1 MIPPGC
7 RPGRI
12 GHRHAVDGKPPWP
25 GEVHDPGRIECAGE
39 VESAK
44 GAVVQQFEE
53 TAQVPGVAVGIQ
65 SLQRDHR
72 LPGQGGGLAVH
83 RRSISA
89 AETEGTDLAAG
100 KGAHRVDAAGVVLL
114 RKASRGQNRPIV
126 LKLNE
131 NRQPSIL
138 RPSPVSLDHRSSTDT
153 NGPDLRVNVGGIR
166 MANPVMTASG
176 TFGYGAEFQDF
187 VDLNR
192 LGAIIVKGLSLNPAR
207 GNPPPRIV
215 ETPCGMLNAIGL
227 ENVGLEA
234 FLGEKMP
241 FLRTLTVPVIV
252 NLYGRSIDE
261 YAELAARLDD
271 HDGIAGLEINISC
284 PNVRAGGVAFG
295 VDPDAAAQVVSA
307 VRRHTHRTVLVKLS
321 PNVTDIVAIARRVED
336 AGADA
341 VSLINTLTG
350 MAVDIN
356 TRRPRLANIT
366 GGLSGPAIRPVALR
380 MVWQVASAIRIPVV
394 GIGGIM
400 SAEDAL
406 AFLIVGA
413 TAVQVGTANFVNPSA
428 TVAIIDGIAAYLEEQ
443 GMAGIETLIGSLRLD
458 APSL

>member
-1 MIPPGC
+1 
-7 RPGRI
+7 
-12 GHRHAVDGKPPWP
+12 
-25 GEVHDPGRIECAGE
+25 
-39 VESAK
+39 
-44 GAVVQQFEE
+44 
-53 TAQVPGVAVGIQ
+53 
-65 SLQRDHR
+65 
-72 LPGQGGGLAVH
+72 
-83 RRSISA
+83 
-89 AETEGTDLAAG
+89 
-100 KGAHRVDAAGVVLL
+100 
-114 RKASRGQNRPIV
+114 
-126 LKLNE
+126 
-131 NRQPSIL
+131 
-138 RPSPVSLDHRSSTDT
+138 VSLDNRPNTDS
-153 NGPDLRVNVGGIR
+153 NGPDLRVSVGGIR

-261 YAELAARLDD
+261 YAELAARLDGEAD
-271 HDGIAGLEINISC
+271 IAGLEIKISC
-284 PNVRAGGVAFG
+284 PNVKAGGVAFG
-295 VDPDAAAQVVSA
+295 VDPDAAARVVSA
-307 VRRHTHRTVLVKLS
+307 VRRNTNRPVMVKLS
-321 PNVTDIVAIARRVED
+321 PNVSDITAIARRVED

-350 MAVDIN
+350 MAVDIT

-380 MVWQVASAIRIPVV
+380 MVWQVAHAVRIPVV

-400 SAEDAL
+400 TAEDAL

-443 GMAGIETLIGSLRLD
+443 KMAGVEALIGSLRLD
-458 APSL
+458 APSV